1 MMKKE
6 KEIDENHLSFKK
18 LLLWKSSDVSAAWV
32 NVIALTYLSV
42 YASDTL
48 GIDIKLVGTLLLASK
63 IIDAITDL
71 FAGILVD
78 NTHTKWGKGRPYE
91 ISIVGETL
99 CTLLM
104 FAASPSWSLVTKCIW
119 LFVTYMFTYSI
130 FATLRNA
137 ANVPYTIRAFS
148 NNKIVIRKVASY
160 GGIITMA
167 ASIVLS
173 IAFPLVV
180 AKIATSAA
188 GWAAAVAIVMIPATI
203 IGVLRFI
210 FIKED
215 PKVDADTIQEPI
227 RFKELGLLFSKNK
240 YVWFFAFMMLA
251 FNLMT
256 NLAVSTYY
264 FKWILGNIGLLSIF
278 SAISMLTLPIM
289 AIFPKI
295 MQKIGMCRMIILFAI
310 MSILGYI
317 IIFFAGTNV
326 VIVMIG
332 GVFSSL
338 ATLPLSYYGVL
349 FIMNICDY
357 NEIIGLPR
365 MDGSSQILSN
375 LSSKVGA
382 ALGSFVTGI
391 VLAAGGYVSASGVSE
406 QSNSALL
413 SIRADYAL
421 IPIVLLVIIIICCKE
436 FEKLEKLLEEKKAAE
451 AVRPATDEK

>member
-1 MMKKE
+1 MKKK
-6 KEIDENHLSFKK
+6 KEMDENHLSFKK

-48 GIDIKLVGTLLLASK
+48 GIDIRLVGTLLLASK

-91 ISIVGETL
+91 IAIVGETL

-104 FAASPSWSLVTKCIW
+104 FAASPSWSLAAKCVW
-119 LFVTYMFTYSI
+119 LFATYMFTYSI

-148 NNKIVIRKVASY
+148 NNKVVIRKVASY

-167 ASIVLS
+167 TSILLS
-173 IAFPLVV
+173 IAFPIIVSKV
-180 AKIATSAA
+180 ATSAA
-188 GWAAAVAIVMIPATI
+188 GWTAAVAIVMIPATL

-215 PKVDADTIQEPI
+215 PKVDAEAIQEPI

-264 FKWILGNIGLLSIF
+264 FKWILGNIGLLSVF

-295 MQKIGMCRMIILFAI
+295 MQKLGMCRMIILFAI
-310 MSILGYI
+310 MSIVGYI

-326 VIVMIG
+326 YIVMIG
-332 GVFSSL
+332 GVLSSL

-406 QSNSALL
+406 QSASALL

-421 IPIVLLVIIIICCKE
+421 IPIILLVVIIICCKE
-436 FEKLEKLLEEKKAAE
+436 FEKLEKLLAEKKAAE
-451 AVRPATDEK
+451 AYNPEAAEQ

>member
-1 MMKKE
+1 MKKK
-6 KEIDENHLSFKK
+6 KEIDPNHLGFGK

-48 GIDIKLVGTLLLASK
+48 GIDIRLVGTLLLASK

-78 NTHTKWGKGRPYE
+78 NTHTKLGKGRPYE
-91 ISIVGETL
+91 IAIVGETL

-104 FAASPSWSLVTKCIW
+104 FAASPSWSLVVKCVW

-148 NNKIVIRKVASY
+148 NNQIVIRKVASF

-167 ASIVLS
+167 GSIMLSIV
-173 IAFPLVV
+173 FPILVSRV
-180 AKIATSAA
+180 ATSAT
-188 GWAAAVAIVMIPATI
+188 GWTAAVAIIMIPATL

-210 FIKED
+210 FVKED
-215 PKVDADTIQEPI
+215 PKVDEGSIQEPI
-227 RFKELGLLFSKNK
+227 RFKELGMLFGKNK
-240 YVWFFAFMMLA
+240 YVWFYAIMMLA

-256 NLAVSTYY
+256 NLAVGTYY
-264 FKWILGNIGLLSIF
+264 FKWILGNIGLMSIF
-278 SAISMLTLPIM
+278 SVVSMLVLPVMAVFPWIM
-289 AIFPKI
+289 KK
-295 MQKIGMCRMIILFAI
+295 MGMCRMIILFSTL
-310 MSILGYI
+310 SIIGYAL
-317 IIFFAGTNV
+317 IFLAGTNV
-326 VIVMIG
+326 VVVMIG
-332 GVFSSL
+332 SIFSSL
-338 ATLPLSYYGVL
+338 AMLPLSYYGVL

-357 NEIIGLPR
+357 NEIIGIPR

-375 LSSKVGA
+375 LSTKVGA

-391 VLAAGGYVSASGVSE
+391 ILAAGGYVSAAGVTE
-406 QSNSALL
+406 QPASALFA
-413 SIRADYAL
+413 IRADNSF
-421 IPIVLLVIIIICCKE
+421 IPIVLLIVIIICCKK
-436 FEKLEKLLEEKKAAE
+436 FEKLEKLIAEKKAAE
-451 AVRPATDEK
+451 AVSPAAEEK

>member
-1 MMKKE
+1 MKKK
-6 KEIDENHLSFKK
+6 KEIDPNHLGFGK

-48 GIDIKLVGTLLLASK
+48 GIDIRLVGTLLLASK

-78 NTHTKWGKGRPYE
+78 NTHTKLGKGRPYE
-91 ISIVGETL
+91 IAIVGETL

-104 FAASPSWSLVTKCIW
+104 FAASPSWSLVVKCVW

-148 NNKIVIRKVASY
+148 NNQIVIRKVASF

-167 ASIVLS
+167 GSIMLSIV
-173 IAFPLVV
+173 FPILVSRV
-180 AKIATSAA
+180 ATSAT
-188 GWAAAVAIVMIPATI
+188 GWTAAVAIIMIPATL

-210 FIKED
+210 FVKED
-215 PKVDADTIQEPI
+215 PKVDEGSIQEPI
-227 RFKELGLLFSKNK
+227 RFKELGMLFGKNK
-240 YVWFFAFMMLA
+240 YVWFYAIMMLA

-256 NLAVSTYY
+256 NLAVGTYY
-264 FKWILGNIGLLSIF
+264 FKWILGNIGLMSIF
-278 SAISMLTLPIM
+278 SVVSMLVLPVMAVFPWIM
-289 AIFPKI
+289 KK
-295 MQKIGMCRMIILFAI
+295 MGMCRMIILFSTL
-310 MSILGYI
+310 SIIGYAL
-317 IIFFAGTNV
+317 IFLAGTNV
-326 VIVMIG
+326 VVVMIG
-332 GVFSSL
+332 SIFSSL
-338 ATLPLSYYGVL
+338 AMLPLSYYGVL

-357 NEIIGLPR
+357 NEIIGIPR

-375 LSSKVGA
+375 LFTKVGA

-391 VLAAGGYVSASGVSE
+391 ILAAGGYVSAAGVTE
-406 QSNSALL
+406 QPASALFA
-413 SIRADYAL
+413 IRADNSF
-421 IPIVLLVIIIICCKE
+421 IPIVLLIVIIICCKK
-436 FEKLEKLLEEKKAAE
+436 FEKLEKLIAEKKAAE
-451 AVRPATDEK
+451 AVSPAAEEK

>member
-1 MMKKE
+1 MKKK
-6 KEIDENHLSFKK
+6 KEYDENHLSFGK

-48 GIDIKLVGTLLLASK
+48 GIDIRLVGTLLLASK

-91 ISIVGETL
+91 IAIVGETL

-104 FAASPSWSLVTKCIW
+104 FAVSPSWSLVTKCVW
-119 LFVTYMFTYSI
+119 LFITYMFTYSI

-148 NNKIVIRKVASY
+148 NNQIVIRKVASY

-167 ASIVLS
+167 ASIVLT
-173 IAFPLVV
+173 IVFPILVS
-180 AKIATSAA
+180 KIATSAA
-188 GWAAAVAIVMIPATI
+188 GWVAAVAIIMIPATL
-203 IGVLRFI
+203 IGVLRFF

-215 PKVDADTIQEPI
+215 PKVDAEAIQEPI
-227 RFKELGLLFSKNK
+227 RFKELGLLFRKNK

-256 NLAVSTYY
+256 NLAVGTYY
-264 FKWILGNIGLLSIF
+264 FKWILGNIGLMSVF
-278 SAISMLTLPIM
+278 SAISMLTLPVM
-289 AIFPKI
+289 VVFPKI

-310 MSILGYI
+310 MSIVGYGA
-317 IIFFAGTNV
+317 IFFAGSNM
-326 VIVMIG
+326 IIIMIG

-357 NEIIGLPR
+357 NEIIGIPR

-382 ALGSFVTGI
+382 ALGSFITGI
-391 VLAAGGYVSASGVSE
+391 VLAAGGYVSAAGVTE
-406 QSNSALL
+406 QPVSALL
-413 SIRADYAL
+413 AIRADYAL
-421 IPIVLLVIIIICCKE
+421 IPIVLLVVIIFCCKE
-436 FEKLEKLLEEKKAAE
+436 FEKLEKLLAEKKAAQTVK
-451 AVRPATDEK
+451 AASAEK

>member
-1 MMKKE
+1 M
-6 KEIDENHLSFKK
+6 
-18 LLLWKSSDVSAAWV
+18 V
-32 NVIALTYLSV
+32 
-42 YASDTL
+42 
-48 GIDIKLVGTLLLASK
+48 
-63 IIDAITDL
+63 
-71 FAGILVD
+71 
-78 NTHTKWGKGRPYE
+78 P
-91 ISIVGETL
+91 
-99 CTLLM
+99 
-104 FAASPSWSLVTKCIW
+104 
-119 LFVTYMFTYSI
+119 
-130 FATLRNA
+130 ATL
-137 ANVPYTIRAFS
+137 
-148 NNKIVIRKVASY
+148 
-160 GGIITMA
+160 
-167 ASIVLS
+167 
-173 IAFPLVV
+173 
-180 AKIATSAA
+180 
-188 GWAAAVAIVMIPATI
+188 

-215 PKVDADTIQEPI
+215 PKVDAEAIQEPI
-227 RFKELGLLFSKNK
+227 RFKELALLFRKNK

-264 FKWILGNIGLLSIF
+264 FKWILGNIGFLSVF
-278 SAISMLTLPIM
+278 SAISMLTLPVM

-295 MQKIGMCRMIILFAI
+295 MQKLGMCRMIILFAI
-310 MSILGYI
+310 MSIVGYI

-326 VIVMIG
+326 YIVMIG
-332 GVFSSL
+332 GVLSSL

-406 QSNSALL
+406 QSASALL

-421 IPIVLLVIIIICCKE
+421 IPILLLFIIIICCKE
-436 FEKLEKLLEEKKAAE
+436 FEKLEKLLAEKKAAE
-451 AVRPATDEK
+451 ASNPETAAQ

>member
-1 MMKKE
+1 MKKK
-6 KEIDENHLSFKK
+6 KEIDANHLGFGK

-48 GIDIKLVGTLLLASK
+48 GIDIRLVGTLLLASK

-78 NTHTKWGKGRPYE
+78 NTHTKLGKGRPYE
-91 ISIVGETL
+91 IAIVGETL

-104 FAASPSWSLVTKCIW
+104 FAASPSWSLVVKCVW

-148 NNKIVIRKVASY
+148 NNQIVIRKVASF

-167 ASIVLS
+167 GSIMLSIV
-173 IAFPLVV
+173 FPILVSRV
-180 AKIATSAA
+180 ATSAT
-188 GWAAAVAIVMIPATI
+188 GWTAAVAIIMIPATL

-210 FIKED
+210 FVKED
-215 PKVDADTIQEPI
+215 PKVDAGSIQEPI
-227 RFKELGLLFSKNK
+227 RFKELGMLFGKNK
-240 YVWFFAFMMLA
+240 YVWFYAIMMLA

-256 NLAVSTYY
+256 NLAVGTYY
-264 FKWILGNIGLLSIF
+264 FKWILGNIGLMSIF
-278 SAISMLTLPIM
+278 SVVSMLVLPVMAVFPWIM
-289 AIFPKI
+289 KK
-295 MQKIGMCRMIILFAI
+295 MGMCRMIILFSTL
-310 MSILGYI
+310 SIIGYAS
-317 IIFFAGTNV
+317 IFLAGTNV
-326 VIVMIG
+326 VVVMIG
-332 GVFSSL
+332 SIFSSL
-338 ATLPLSYYGVL
+338 AMLPLSYYGVL

-357 NEIIGLPR
+357 NEIIGIPR

-375 LSSKVGA
+375 LSTKVGA

-391 VLAAGGYVSASGVSE
+391 ILAAGGYVSASGVTE
-406 QSNSALL
+406 QPASALFA
-413 SIRADYAL
+413 IRADNSF
-421 IPIVLLVIIIICCKE
+421 IPIILLIVIIICCKE
-436 FEKLEKLLEEKKAAE
+436 FEKLEKLLAEKKAAE
-451 AVRPATDEK
+451 AASPATEEK